1 MHIVTVAY
9 IALFGAIGCVARY
22 FLSGWAHDKMG
33 WGFPWGTLAV
43 NITGAFIIGLLM
55 ELGLR
60 GALIPANLRIG
71 LTVGFLGG
79 LTTFSTFSYETYRLL
94 EAGRLLTAFGNMA
107 ISLTVC
113 LLFTWFGILAGKAL

>member
-1 MHIVTVAY
+1 M
-9 IALFGAIGCVARY
+9 
-22 FLSGWAHDKMG
+22 
-33 WGFPWGTLAV
+33 
-43 NITGAFIIGLLM
+43 GLLM

-79 LTTFSTFSYETYRLL
+79 LTTFSTFSYETYKLL
-94 EAGRLLTAFGNMA
+94 EAGRVLTAFSNMI

-113 LLFTWFGILAGKAL
+113 LLFTWIGILAGKTL